1 MDNIYK
7 EWTQEMT
14 RDEELLD
21 SFEAMEDPGEIRDQI
36 NLEPID
42 MVVPI

>member
-1 MDNIYK
+1 
-7 EWTQEMT
+7 MT
-14 RDEELLD
+14 NEELLD
-21 SFEAMEDPGEIRDQI
+21 SFEALEDPGEIRDQV